1 MVGTVTT
8 NQICLLQLVTLTSDF
23 FEGTDAMNNPY
34 FKQLLLGGAA
44 LIAIGIGCFAVL
56 DGSPSDTPV
65 ANHVIQASNEQ
76 ALSIGGGA
84 SPVSQA
90 VFNDTGG
97 FRQDGE
103 VIRDSNIRLC
113 QGHGCLKCRGRA
125 GGCPTCNAPVVSTC
139 PTCDS
144 GGGGCSCGGSHVA
157 VASYEGSGGG
167 VGFAGGFPSTNQ
179 PYKSNAVKNFAGV
192 NEYTRGSGLGEPGWR
207 DAQMIPW
214 EAFAYGEYIGPHRQ
228 PHVAEYRLRVDDQ
241 LEFVY
246 ILTREKS
253 PEAYRF
259 YVGDTIS
266 ISSAIDSSINVPT
279 IAIQNDGAISL
290 TLIGQVRVAGKTI
303 DDLQRELNERYSKY
317 FQNPSIV
324 VQVIQGDTPLQDL
337 LNSVDARAGTGGQ
350 SRTATVAPDGT
361 VQLPLIGNVPAIGLA
376 LDEIEREINARY
388 RMRLAGISVT
398 PVLTQRAPRF
408 IYVVG
413 QVDTPGQFELTGPT
427 TALQAIALAGGELVG
442 GNLRQIVVFRR
453 DQNWRLTAT
462 KLDLAGALFGE
473 RPHLSD
479 EIWLRD
485 SDIVLIPRSPILRF
499 SNQVNL
505 YLTSTLYAIFPQQGV
520 AFDFDDFTTF

>member
-1 MVGTVTT
+1 
-8 NQICLLQLVTLTSDF
+8 
-23 FEGTDAMNNPY
+23 MNKPH
-34 FKQLLLGGAA
+34 FKQLLLGSAA
-44 LIAIGIGCFAVL
+44 LIAIGIGYLAVL
-56 DGSPSDTPV
+56 DGSSTDIPV
-65 ANHVIQASNEQ
+65 TNHVIQASSEQ
-76 ALSIGGGA
+76 ALSVDRSA

-113 QGHGCLKCRGRA
+113 HGFGCSKCNSVA
-125 GGCPTCNAPVVSTC
+125 GGCPTCNTVAVSC
-139 PTCDS
+139 PTCNS
-144 GGGGCSCGGSHVA
+144 GGDCSCSGHAVAGYAAQPQVA
-157 VASYEGSGGG
+157 VANYEVGHGGG
-167 VGFAGGFPSTNQ
+167 YRSTNE
-179 PYKSNAVKNFAGV
+179 PYKSNGVKHFAGV
-192 NEYTRGSGLGEPGWR
+192 NEYTRGARGGEPSWR

-279 IAIQNDGAISL
+279 IAIQNDGAVSL

-361 VQLPLIGNVPAIGLA
+361 VQLPLIGNVPAIGLS
-376 LDEIEREINARY
+376 LDEIEREVNARY

-398 PVLTQRAPRF
+398 PVLTERAPRF

-413 QVDTPGQFELTGPT
+413 QVDNPGQFELTGPT
-427 TALQAIALAGGELVG
+427 TALQAIALAGGENVG

-462 KLDLAGALFGE
+462 KLDLAGALFGK
-473 RPHLSD
+473 RPHPSD

-505 YLTSTLYAIFPQQGV
+505 YLTNTLYSIFPQQGV
-520 AFDFDDFTTF
+520 AFDFDGFVSL